1 MSDGSMQAAGTVEVA
16 GLVSVVMPAYKPRFL
31 AQALDSVAAQTHRPL
46 ELVVCDDSGDERIEE
61 MVAGFAARVDFP
73 VRYARNGERLWETRS
88 TARAIAMARGEFV
101 KFLHDDDVLAPD
113 CIAALLAA
121 LRAAPRATLAAA
133 RRHLVDEHG
142 RRLADELPTAFPARE
157 DVRIDGDSLVAFL
170 ADHTVNFIGEPSAV
184 LCRRAP
190 LAALGDDLPVLGG
203 VRVGWVADLA
213 LYVKLLRGGELAMLA
228 RPLLQ
233 FRISRAQ
240 FSQLGR
246 DRPGIGERGH
256 GDFRDAIHALGWH
269 PGAGTDT
276 AQVRIGP
283 LAGGDLQTVD
293 LAQALLQAQHIA
305 DARWQLVDWQAR
317 RVLPPAQH
325 PLLRARL
332 EADGAPRL
340 GVLVVGDDA
349 AAVQRTLTSLAS
361 PAPLYARTSIRVL
374 GPAIAPLIAAPLIAA
389 PPVSVFDPSD
399 AGAVLADWAVDW
411 VLRVDAGTV
420 FRGAGRM
427 ALLFALLDAG
437 TAPALYADGWL
448 RDGDEEPTPLLRPDF
463 DLDLLLHRPALMAR
477 HWVFRRE
484 ILLALGGYGEGSLPE
499 LAPLLR
505 LLREHG
511 GAQLRHLPEPVLEYD
526 DVAIDDGA
534 CMALIGEHLQALR
547 QPAQISA
554 AAPGRYRIDY
564 AHGRE
569 PPVSIILLAQDR
581 LPLLQRCV
589 LSLLEK
595 TAYPDYEIVLLD
607 NGSGD
612 PDAREWLRQ
621 VAALGDPR
629 LRLFALEAA
638 LPLAQARNLAAAQA
652 SGELLL
658 FVDDE
663 IAAVDDGWL
672 RELVQQALRADVGAV
687 GARTVAADGCITHA
701 GVLPGL
707 IAGGGRAFL
716 GEPMAS
722 LGYTGRL
729 QVAHEYSAI
738 AGHCL
743 MLRRAHF
750 EHLGGFDAEAF
761 PAEGAD
767 MDLCLRLR
775 AQGLRNLWTPH
786 ALLLHGVVAAA
797 LPAAAQ
803 HRLFERWLPQLARDP
818 AYHPALRL
826 DRAGGFRLDESEFC
840 WRPLPWSPLPRV
852 LAHPGD
858 AAGSGHYRVIQPL
871 TALRDAGHV
880 DGTFNARLLD
890 VVEMAR
896 LDPDVVV
903 WQRRIGEDQLA
914 LMERV
919 GRFHRAFK
927 VYELDDYLPNLP
939 LKSVHRAQM
948 PRDVLKSLRRALAAV
963 DRFVV
968 STPAMA
974 EAFAGLHGDIRV
986 VANRLPPTLWNH
998 LPASR
1003 RNAGARPRVGW
1014 AGGISHAGDLEMIAN
1029 VVRALAHE
1037 VDWVFF
1043 GLCPDVLRPYVA
1055 EFHPG
1060 VDIERYP
1067 RVLARLDLDL
1077 AIAPLEDN
1085 RFNACKSAL
1094 RLLEYGA
1101 CGFPVV
1107 CSDIEPYRIDLPVT
1121 RVKPRHR
1128 DWVAAIRAHL
1138 ADADARATAGDALR
1152 EAVRRDWMLAGDG
1165 LEDWRRAWL
1174 P

>member
-1 MSDGSMQAAGTVEVA
+1 MSDGGRPATGDVAIA

-31 AQALDSVAAQTHRPL
+31 LQALDSVAAQTHRPL
-46 ELVVCDDSGDERIEE
+46 ELVVCDDSSDGRIEA
-61 MVAGFAARVDFP
+61 MIAGFAARVDFP

-88 TARAIAMARGEFV
+88 TARAVAMARGEFV
-101 KFLHDDDVLAPD
+101 KFLHDDDVLEPD

-133 RRHLVDEHG
+133 RRRLVDEHG
-142 RRLADELPTAFPARE
+142 RPLADELATAFPTQE
-157 DVRIDGDSLVAFL
+157 DVRIDGDDLVAFL

-213 LYVKLLRGGELAMLA
+213 LYVKLLRGGQLAMLA

-256 GDFRDAIHALGWH
+256 SDFRDAIHALGWH

-283 LAGGDLQTVD
+283 LRGEDFQTVD
-293 LAQALLQAQHIA
+293 LAQALLQAQHVA
-305 DARWQLVDWQAR
+305 AERWQLVDWQAR

-332 EADGAPRL
+332 EAEGAPRL
-340 GVLVVGDDA
+340 GILVVGDDLP
-349 AAVQRTLTSLAS
+349 AVQRTLASLAS
-361 PAPLYARTSIRVL
+361 TAPLYARTSIRVL
-374 GPAIAPLIAAPLIAA
+374 GPAVAPVVTA
-389 PPVSVFDPSD
+389 PPVSVFDPADND
-399 AGAVLADWAVDW
+399 AGAVLADWDVDW
-411 VLRVDAGTV
+411 VMRVDAGTTL
-420 FRGAGRM
+420 RGAGRM

-437 TAPALYADGWL
+437 DVQALYADSWL
-448 RDGDEEPTPLLRPDF
+448 RHANEEPMPLLRPDF
-463 DLDLLLHRPALMAR
+463 DPDLLLHLPGLMAR
-477 HWVFRRE
+477 HWLFRRE
-484 ILLALGGYGEGSLPE
+484 CLLACGGYGDGPLPE
-499 LAPLLR
+499 LAPALR
-505 LLREHG
+505 MLREHG
-511 GAQLRHLPEPVLEYD
+511 AHAVRHLPEPVFEHD
-526 DVAIDDGA
+526 AGAIDDEY
-534 CMALIGEHLQALR
+534 CKALIGEHLRTLG
-547 QPAQISA
+547 QPAQVSA
-554 AAPGRYRIDY
+554 LAPGRYRIDY
-564 AHGRE
+564 AHARQ
-569 PPVSIILLAQDR
+569 PRVSIILVAHDR

-595 TAYPDYEIVLLD
+595 TVYPDYEIVLLD

-612 PDAREWLRQ
+612 ADAREWLRQ
-621 VAALGDPR
+621 VAELGDPR
-629 LRLFALEAA
+629 LQVFAIDTT
-638 LPLAQARNLAAAQA
+638 LPLVQARNLAAAQA

-663 IAAVDDGWL
+663 VAAVDDGWL

-687 GARTVAADGCITHA
+687 GARTVAADGRITHA

-707 IAGGGRAFL
+707 LAGGGRAFL
-716 GEPMAS
+716 GEPMTS
-722 LGYTGRL
+722 PGYANRL
-729 QVAHEYSAI
+729 QVAQAYSAL

-743 MLRRAHF
+743 MLRREHF
-750 EHLGGFDAEAF
+750 EGLGGFDADVF

-767 MDLCLRLR
+767 IDLCLRLR
-775 AQGLRNLWTPH
+775 AQGLRNVWTPH
-786 ALLLHGVVAAA
+786 ALLMHGVAPAA

-803 HRLFERWLPQLARDP
+803 ETLFERWLPQLAHDP
-818 AYHPALRL
+818 AYHPSLRL
-826 DRAGGFRLDESEFC
+826 DRVGGFRLDESEFS
-840 WRPLPWSPLPRV
+840 WRPLPWAPLPRV

-871 TALRDAGHV
+871 TALRDAGQV
-880 DGTFNARLLD
+880 DGTFHARLLD

-896 LDPDVVV
+896 FDPDVVV

-927 VYELDDYLPNLP
+927 IYELDDYLPNLP

-948 PRDVLKSLRRALAAV
+948 PRDVLKSLRRALGAV

-968 STPAMA
+968 STPALA
-974 EAFAGLHGDIRV
+974 EAFSGLHPDIRV
-986 VANRLPPTLWNH
+986 AANRLPPTWWNA
-998 LPASR
+998 LPQSR
-1003 RNAGARPRVGW
+1003 RNAGTRPRVGW
-1014 AGGISHAGDLEMIAN
+1014 AGGVGHAGDLDMIAD
-1029 VVRALAHE
+1029 VVRALASE

-1043 GLCPDVLRPYVA
+1043 GLCPDALRPYVA
-1055 EFHPG
+1055 EVHPG

-1128 DWVAAIRAHL
+1128 DWVAAIREHL
-1138 ADADARATAGDALR
+1138 ADADARAAAGDALR
-1152 EAVRRDWMLAGDG
+1152 EAVRRDWMLAGEG